1 MLELLQQGFGAVFS
15 LNILILMFLG
25 VAVGIV
31 FGAVPGLSRPWR
43 SPCACR

>member
-15 LNILILMFLG
+15 LNIMLLMLGG

-31 FGAVPGLSRPWR
+31 FGAVPVCRPPWPWR
-43 SPCACR
+43 CACH